1 MAAIDAVGGIGLSH
15 ARRFRR
21 SGISTTDALLRRAA
35 TPAGRSDLAER
46 LSVSERELL
55 DLVMRIDLMRM
66 KGLGTTFAQLL
77 NEAGVTSA
85 EELRDRDPDTLFAMM
100 LQMNGRRRL
109 VRRMP
114 SLERVRAWVREAQ
127 TFQPLVEQ

>member
-1 MAAIDAVGGIGLSH
+1 MPSIDAVGGIGLSH

-21 SGISTTDALLRRAA
+21 SGIRTTDALLRRAA
-35 TPAGRSDLAER
+35 TRAERSALAEK

-55 DLVMRIDLMRM
+55 DLVLRIDLMRM
-66 KGLGTTFAQLL
+66 KGLGTRFVALL
-77 NEAGVTSA
+77 NEAGVSTA
-85 EELRDRDPDTLFAMM
+85 EGLRTRDPDTLFALMV
-100 LQMNGRRRL
+100 QINSRRRL

-114 SLERVRAWVREAQ
+114 SLDRVRAWVREAQ

>member
-1 MAAIDAVGGIGLSH
+1 MASIDAVGGIGLSH

-21 SGISTTDALLRRAA
+21 SGIRTTDALLRSAA
-35 TPAGRSDLAER
+35 TRAERSALAEK

-55 DLVMRIDLMRM
+55 DLVLRIDLMRM
-66 KGLGTTFAQLL
+66 KGLGTRFVALL
-77 NEAGVTSA
+77 NEAGVSTA
-85 EELRDRDPDTLFAMM
+85 EDLRTRDPDTLFALMV
-100 LQMNGRRRL
+100 QINSRRRL

-127 TFQPLVEQ
+127 TFQPFVKQ